1 MGKEEGW
8 IWKVLREE
16 SEDNQDTQNT
26 LKDPTKKILEQ
37 RKTLAITLN
46 TEAVISLL
54 DEKWNYC
61 QARSKR
67 IVT

>member
-1 MGKEEGW
+1 
-8 IWKVLREE
+8 
-16 SEDNQDTQNT
+16 
-26 LKDPTKKILEQ
+26 
-37 RKTLAITLN
+37 LN

-67 IVT
+67 IVTWQQEKFPKT